1 MVTINITYIAKRG
14 RGIVSILSKLLKTK
28 TKAKHNDNF
37 RQNQD
42 PNKPKNLPILRDYKQ
57 NLDRIK
63 SELGNSGD
71 IAIREL
77 YFGSAKGFAI
87 YIDGLANNIM
97 ISDYFIEMV
106 VKENGEGF
114 GDPFQF
120 IVEKA
125 TGLGNYQIIHDW
137 NAVYDGLLSGNT
149 LLFVDGFA
157 KAINV
162 ETKGWEKRSISEPTT
177 QLAIRGP
184 KDSFTETL
192 RTNTALIRR
201 RIKSPNLW
209 LESMQIGTVTQT
221 DIGIMY
227 IKGIAE
233 NKIVDEVKKR
243 LKGIDLDGIIGSGY
257 IEQCIEDQVMTTF
270 PTTFTTER
278 PDVVASQLLEGRVAI
293 IVDGTPFV
301 ITAPC
306 VFIQYFQAPDDY
318 YFRFDIASGLRL
330 LRILSF
336 FTSLIAPA
344 IYIAA
349 TTFHQE
355 MIPTPMAIAIA
366 AQRENVPFPAFVEAL
381 IMEVTFEILRE
392 AGLRLPRAVGQAVSI
407 VGALVIGQAAV
418 QAGLVSP
425 VMVIVV
431 SITAIANFATPSFAM
446 AIAARVIRFFLMAI
460 STFLGFYGIM
470 LGLLVMM
477 IHLCSLRSF
486 GVPYMSPLAPFSLR
500 NQQDTILRFPIY
512 AFKERPPYMTEGNI
526 IRTGADQKP
535 EPPKQKEQSESKK
548 GDQS

>member
-1 MVTINITYIAKRG
+1 L
-14 RGIVSILSKLLKTK
+14 SILSKLLKKK
-28 TKAKHNDNF
+28 TKVKHNDNF

-42 PNKPKNLPILRDYKQ
+42 PNKPKNLPIDKDVSD
-57 NLDRIK
+57 NFDRIQ

-71 IAIREL
+71 LASREI
-77 YFGSAKGFAI
+77 YFGSVKGFAI
-87 YIDGLANNIM
+87 YIDGLANNKM
-97 ISDYFIEMV
+97 ISDYFLELV
-106 VKENGEGF
+106 VKEKDAVPD
-114 GDPFQF
+114 DPFQF
-120 IVEKA
+120 MVEKA
-125 TGLGNYQIIHDW
+125 TGMGNFQIIRDW

-149 LLFVDGFA
+149 ILFVDGYA
-157 KAINV
+157 QAISV

-177 QLAIRGP
+177 QLSIRGP

-209 LESMQIGTVTQT
+209 LESMKIGTVTQT
-221 DIGIMY
+221 DIAIMY

-243 LKGIDLDGIIGSGY
+243 LKRIDIDSIFGSGY
-257 IEQCIEDQVMTTF
+257 IEQCIEDQTMTSF
-270 PTTFTTER
+270 PTIYSTER
-278 PDVVASQLLEGRVAI
+278 PDVVSSQLLEGRIAI
-293 IVDGTPFV
+293 IVDGSPFV
-301 ITAPC
+301 ITAPS
-306 VFIQYFQAPDDY
+306 VFIQFFQAPDDY
-318 YFRFDIASGLRL
+318 YFRFDIASGIRL

-418 QAGLVSP
+418 QAGVVSP

-431 SITAIANFATPSFAM
+431 SITAIANFATPSFPM
-446 AIAARVIRFFLMAI
+446 AIAARVIRFFLMAV

-486 GVPYMSPLAPFSLR
+486 GVPYMSPLAPFSLQ
-500 NQQDTILRFPIY
+500 NQQDTILRFPIW

-526 IRTGADQKP
+526 IRSGNNQRP
-535 EPPKQKEQSESKK
+535 GPPKTKGHSSDTKK
-548 GDQS
+548 GDQQ